1 MAARMDG
8 IETTGGRVSRL
19 AFIPRPDRQ
28 TARLLVRLAGALFLA
43 LVGFA
48 GFSAYEALVLGLPP
62 LGETPARFGSFDI
75 AKMAF
80 SFLASA
86 LIAWTVYSE
95 RAVGFGLE
103 KDALPPAARSAAA
116 ATIGIAIGSTLLF
129 LIDPK
134 IFAATAQE
142 DQSVE
147 WISTLL
153 LFAGCGLFVHA
164 LLRNLRDLNRVAA
177 ALALLLA
184 GLFFVMAM
192 EEISWMQ
199 RVVGFA
205 TPAEIAQVNWQGEFN
220 FHNVQTDLFEN
231 VFYVG
236 SAAFLIL
243 VPFINDST
251 PWLRSLGPLSLF
263 VPGRSVAA
271 IAAALSIFN
280 YGMWNVLPQQMTMM
294 LTLFVMLFYARA
306 AAGRGDAGEC
316 RLFGFLAAAVVAG
329 QAAFLGWG
337 HLQPDIWD
345 ASEYK
350 ELFIALGFAAY
361 AFEVNR
367 RVRGEAASV

>member
-1 MAARMDG
+1 MAGRMDG
-8 IETTGGRVSRL
+8 IETTGGRLSRL
-19 AFIPRPDRQ
+19 AFIPKPDRQ
-28 TARLLVRLAGALFLA
+28 TARLLVRLAGALFVTL
-43 LVGFA
+43 LGFA

-80 SFLASA
+80 SFAASA
-86 LIAWTVYSE
+86 LIAWTIYSE
-95 RAVGFGLE
+95 RAVGFRLE
-103 KDALPPAARSAAA
+103 KDALSPAARSAAA
-116 ATIGIAIGSTLLF
+116 ATIGVAIGSTLLF
-129 LIDPK
+129 LIEPK

-153 LFAGCGLFVHA
+153 LFGGCGLFLEAV
-164 LLRNLRDLNRVAA
+164 LRNFRNLNRVAA

-243 VPFINDST
+243 VPF
-251 PWLRSLGPLSLF
+251 

-294 LTLFVMLFYARA
+294 LTVFVMFFYARA
-306 AAGRGDAGEC
+306 AARRGDQGEA
-316 RLFGFLAAAVVAG
+316 RLFGFLAGAVVAG
-329 QAAFLGWG
+329 QAVFLGWG

-367 RVRGEAASV
+367 RVRRAATSV